1 MMKMNVY
8 KNRIKAIYRLLPT
21 AMLALWSLL
30 LYGLP
35 AKDDSLR
42 FEVLLTSKMFS
53 NIPLNDKFTN
63 SLDITANR
71 LILLSTSNRFYV
83 LGWGGIDPVG
93 PKAAEAISSF
103 AYTPDGF
110 LMIVRNKELCFMDSA
125 GKVSRLYGLPG
136 NSMGIS
142 AGKYVVYI
150 YDQYESNSN
159 YSLYVLAKGSKYTKL
174 FEVPAPIQSLIEVN
188 DKILFASGSSLFS
201 FSNTKKELKAMIA
214 LKKDME
220 IKSITT
226 NASGKTIYFSTE
238 HAIYSLKDSC
248 MLTVTNEF
256 GGVLK
261 YYDDGLIV
269 FNPENKLV
277 MRITGLEDELT
288 SKLQV
293 AKTPAANKKTTEIL
307 TNESV
312 INLVKAELSDEF
324 IIKIINKSDVN
335 FNMSVDSMILLSD
348 QNVSSAVIK
357 EMKNAMKRKAGNG
370 SNGAN

>member
-1 MMKMNVY
+1 VKMKVY

-21 AMLALWSLL
+21 AVLALLSLA

-53 NIPLNDKFTN
+53 NIPLNDKFTS
-63 SLDITANR
+63 SLDITASR

-93 PKAAEAISSF
+93 PKATEAISSF

-110 LMIVRNKELCFMDSA
+110 LMIIRNKELCFMDST
-125 GKVSRLYGLPG
+125 GKISRLYGLPG

-142 AGKYVVYI
+142 AGKYVMYL
-150 YDQYESNSN
+150 YDHFNPN
-159 YSLYVLAKGSKYTKL
+159 NKYSLYVLAKESKYTRL
-174 FEVPAPIQSLIEVN
+174 FEVPTPIQSLIEVN
-188 DKILFASGSSLFS
+188 DKLLFASGSSLFS
-201 FSNTKKELKAMIA
+201 FDNTKKELKAIIA
-214 LKKDME
+214 LKKEME
-220 IKSITT
+220 IKSLTT
-226 NASGKTIYFSTE
+226 DASGKTIYFSTAN
-238 HAIYSLKDSC
+238 AIYSLKDSC
-248 MLTVTNEF
+248 MLTITNEF

-261 YYDDGLIV
+261 YYNDGLIV
-269 FNPENKLV
+269 FNPEKKLV

-288 SKLQV
+288 SKLNA

-312 INLVKAELSDEF
+312 INLVNAELSDDM
-324 IIKIINKSDVN
+324 IIRIINKSEVN
-335 FNMSVDSMILLSD
+335 FDVSVDSMIILSD
-348 QNVSSAVIK
+348 QKVSSSVIMA
-357 EMKNAMKRKAGNG
+357 MKNAMKKKSANG
-370 SNGAN
+370 SGGSN